1 MSALS
6 STLQL
11 EAAPAMKVRERWLRR
26 LAAFLAMAAVVED
39 LAIVYLGSGG
49 DQRFT
54 LHLDLI
60 TIGFLGTVLTFPLM
74 GALII
79 QRRPSTRV
87 AWLMI
92 GLGLSVGFG
101 LFTYAYGVVGSPPR
115 EPFPLALPAVVAS
128 QLFFLPAIG
137 GATTWILL
145 LYPTDHLL
153 APPWRW
159 VGVLAAI
166 GAAAFIVGTLFRPGE
181 LDSTALP
188 GVVNPIGA
196 SGSLGEALGVLVG
209 LGNVI
214 GLGGLILAVSSL
226 VLRYRRADLVVA
238 AQIRWLA
245 LVAVLAVIFLAISLP
260 DLPTPLDDIA
270 FGLALTFVAA
280 MPLAIG
286 IAITRYRLY
295 EIDRLINRALVYGAL
310 TAILAGV
317 FTAGIGLA
325 QRLFIAA
332 TGETSDAAIVGTTLI
347 VATLY
352 APLRK
357 RLESLVDR
365 LFKYD
370 AREFGAYR
378 AELDSYLHLVEPEF
392 ASQRLAAE
400 AIRELVAGGAAVIG
414 RSEEVVATAGSW
426 PVPAAVRVPI
436 GRAETF
442 QGTLLVG
449 PRSDG
454 KAHDPR
460 DVEKLADLAML
471 VGAAIRRG

>member
-1 MSALS
+1 LA
-6 STLQL
+6 TLL
-11 EAAPAMKVRERWLRR
+11 A
-26 LAAFLAMAAVVED
+26 LAAIAED
-39 LAIVYLGSGG
+39 LGIVYLGTSG
-49 DQRFT
+49 DHRFT
-54 LHLDLI
+54 LDLSLI
-60 TIGFLGTVLTFPLM
+60 TFGFLGIVLTFPLM
-74 GALII
+74 GALIV

-92 GLGLSVGFG
+92 GLGLSVGLG
-101 LFTYAYGVVGSPPR
+101 LFTYAYGVVGSPPA
-115 EPFPLALPAVVAS
+115 EPLPFALPALVAS

-137 GATTWILL
+137 GATTWIML
-145 LYPTDHLL
+145 LYPTDRLL
-153 APPWRW
+153 APRWRW
-159 VGVLAAI
+159 AGVLAVV
-166 GAAAFIVGTLFRPGE
+166 GAAVFVVGTLFRPGE
-181 LDSTALP
+181 LDSAALP
-188 GVVNPIGA
+188 GVVNPIAATG
-196 SGSLGEALGVLVG
+196 G
-209 LGNVI
+209 LGALAETLINAGNVL
-214 GLGGLILAVSSL
+214 GLCALILAAVSL

-245 LVAVLAVIFLAISLP
+245 LVAVLAVIALAISLP
-260 DLPTPLDDIA
+260 DVPNPIDDIV
-270 FGLALTFVAA
+270 FGLALTFVAT

-295 EIDRLINRALVYGAL
+295 DIDRLINRALVYGSL

-325 QRLFIAA
+325 QRLFVAA
-332 TGETSDAAIVGTTLI
+332 TKETSDAAIVGTTLI

-357 RLESLVDR
+357 RLEGLVDR
-365 LFKYD
+365 SFKYE

-378 AELDSYLHLVEPEF
+378 AELASYLRLVDPAQ
-392 ASQRLAAE
+392 ASRRLAVE
-400 AIRELVAGGAAVIG
+400 AMRELAAGGAAVIG

-442 QGTLLVG
+442 QGTLVVG

-454 KAHDPR
+454 KVHDPR
-460 DVEKLADLAML
+460 DVEMLADLAML
-471 VGAAIRRG
+471 VGAAVRRG